1 MDDIDNIDDEDGFL
15 KNLDT
20 EDYPSVLQITS
31 NPEDVHRQDVL
42 DRIERWREGE
52 DPPHVINFQNP
63 KNLLA
68 LLTDLRIDIL
78 KFILIEQPDSVQR
91 VADRF
96 NRDVES
102 IRDDL
107 QVLIGH
113 DIVHIEQ
120 NDREKRPF
128 VPYDSIE
135 IDVNL
140 EIPAS
145 NPDTSDEDDT
155 KMQESL
161 KWTTERDRMKSI
173 VLADGEPRS
182 ARGIAEEAIVAADRT
197 REILSDL
204 VEDGVVAMAERNGE
218 TRYAADRDHIRREA
232 VRMLEEV
239 DSRDDLR
246 DLELS
251 MLERLIGIED
261 PVHERLITYN
271 LKIVSE
277 ALSLSSDE

>member
-1 MDDIDNIDDEDGFL
+1 MDDIDDEDEFL
-15 KNLDT
+15 
-20 EDYPSVLQITS
+20 EDRDPEGYPSVLRITS
-31 NPEDVHRQDVL
+31 EPEDAHRQDTL
-42 DRIERWREGE
+42 DRLERWRKGE
-52 DPPHVINFQNP
+52 EVPQVVNFENP
-63 KNLLA
+63 ANLLA
-68 LLTDLRIDIL
+68 ILTDLRIDIL
-78 KFILIEQPDSVQR
+78 KFILIEEPDSICR

-96 NRDVES
+96 NLDIES
-102 IRDDL
+102 VRDDI
-107 QVLIGH
+107 QVLTGH

-120 NDREKRPF
+120 NDRERRPF

-145 NPDTSDEDDT
+145 NPDTSDEDET
-155 KMQESL
+155 GLKKSL
-161 KWTTERDRMKSI
+161 KWTTERDRVKSI
-173 VLADGEPRS
+173 VLTDSEPRS
-182 ARGIAEEAIVAADRT
+182 ARGIATEAIVEADRAK
-197 REILSDL
+197 EILTDL

-232 VRMLEEV
+232 VRMLEEA

-246 DLELS
+246 DAELS
-251 MLERLIGIED
+251 MLERLINVKD

-277 ALSLSSDE
+277 ALALSDD